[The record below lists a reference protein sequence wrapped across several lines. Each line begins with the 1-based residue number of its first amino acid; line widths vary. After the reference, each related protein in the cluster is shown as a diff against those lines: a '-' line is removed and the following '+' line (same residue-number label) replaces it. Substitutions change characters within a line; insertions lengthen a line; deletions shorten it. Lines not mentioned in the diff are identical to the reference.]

1 MYKRTIFECHI
12 ALSMKKRYNGLGYPQ
27 VVQRTH
33 TAIEVLR
40 FLDECNKTRLNKL
53 ENGIMEEIPIFAS
66 IRRISRGTGF
76 HTTTV
81 TKAVERLKKH
91 GFIFEVFGKQRR
103 RLFCIISSEAART
116 FVRQHK
122 RRNGKERRY
131 WHGVGFYDLNPNPKQ
146 LLRHILELI
155 TTENKARKAGLNTG
169 ELIDKKADEIFQK
182 LDKDPIEAKI
192 RKKKMLRQVTVVN
205 K

>member
-1 MYKRTIFECHI
+1 MSKRTNIWCHI
-12 ALSMKKRYNGLGYPQ
+12 ALSIKKPQNGLGYPQ
-27 VVQRTH
+27 IIQRTH
-33 TAIEVLR
+33 TAIEVLG
-40 FLDECNKTRLNKL
+40 FLDKYNKTQLNKL
-53 ENGIMEEIPIFAS
+53 ENGTMEEIPLFVS

-122 RRNGKERRY
+122 RRNGRERRY
-131 WHGVGFYDLNPNPKQ
+131 WHSVGFYDLNPNPKQ
-146 LLRHILELI
+146 LFRHILELI
-155 TTENKARKAGLNTG
+155 TTENKARESGLNAKK
-169 ELIDKKADEIFQK
+169 LIDKKADEIFRK
-182 LDKDPIEAKI
+182 LAEDPIEVKI
-192 RKKKMLRQVTVVN
+192 RKKKMLQQDAV
-205 K
+205 